1 MRPRLK
7 AVSIAAQGHNRA
19 DPLERK
25 TKMHREDLMN
35 ADMLSEN
42 PAAGQRH
49 RDFRHVVAE

>member
-42 PAAGQRH
+42 PAAGQRL